1 MVLAEKIKETLLK
14 ATIESIQNRKI
25 EENLFSTNTG
35 KILRNEIESINNI
48 SKYQWNYRL
57 NQIDSPRDL
66 LEDFF

>member
-1 MVLAEKIKETLLK
+1 MVLSEKIKETLLK
-14 ATIESIQNRKI
+14 VTIESIQNRKI